1 MRRCHRWMFF
11 LPTILALVLVVWL
24 TAGAHDNPQTHTTSD
39 ELSAGAYTQ
48 DSIYQL
54 ASTWTTESE
63 QHIRLGDLR
72 GKARVLAMHYTS
84 CEYACPILI
93 SIMNNIESGLPPEA
107 RDKVGFVAVSFDPE
121 RDTPAVLKAYGE
133 KMHLDLRYWTLLHG
147 RPDDVVEL
155 AVLLGVK
162 FKKDQQGGFS
172 HANLITV
179 LNREGEI
186 VYRHTGLNHQVA
198 DTIAAIRKV
207 VEDAE

>member
-1 MRRCHRWMFF
+1 
-11 LPTILALVLVVWL
+11 
-24 TAGAHDNPQTHTTSD
+24 
-39 ELSAGAYTQ
+39 
-48 DSIYQL
+48 
-54 ASTWTTESE
+54 
-63 QHIRLGDLR
+63 
-72 GKARVLAMHYTS
+72 
-84 CEYACPILI
+84 
-93 SIMNNIESGLPPEA
+93 
-107 RDKVGFVAVSFDPE
+107 
-121 RDTPAVLKAYGE
+121 
-133 KMHLDLRYWTLLHG
+133 MHLDLRYWTLLHG
-147 RPDDVVEL
+147 RPDDVMEL